1 MATNLIDVELQS
13 PFQNQP
19 IGETGLDLGKTSIAQ
34 DPFKFG
40 EKVAQI
46 DVGRQFGQLLD
57 KGQEGM
63 IATANALISE
73 GTFTAEEL
81 QGLDPN
87 LPAFQS
93 EKGQIAW
100 YTGIKQK
107 INAKAKAK
115 SEAEIQERR
124 VQANLPGATEEQ
136 KVRSGA
142 ERDITVKEMTGL
154 TEAIQTT
161 KNEEI
166 FETLISAIPEDQ
178 LIEMEPAALAQ
189 QMIEANPALTKLD
202 AFDDLTKFLNARQNR
217 LSRERE
223 ARLTREDKKK
233 SVGKKD
239 ANVAGTIQL
248 LLDLG
253 DAAGSSGRVGG
264 IIRKIK
270 GAAGFDEKARLL
282 GQYKGALAGNIAKG
296 VGGESGRLTDQDRIF
311 ALGALPDITDTDGE
325 RAVKVRILEAIK
337 TNLLEGDK
345 GTPESRKRLTD
356 AVYGGIG
363 KLRSIGTQDLPEIT
377 QIPSNPTDRELQLIL
392 MSQDVLPTP
401 ENITAL
407 REEAKRVK

>member
-19 IGETGLDLGKTSIAQ
+19 IGETGLDLGETSIAK

-87 LPAFQS
+87 MPAFQS

>member
-19 IGETGLDLGKTSIAQ
+19 IGETGLDLGETSIAK

-87 LPAFQS
+87 MPAFQS

-100 YTGIKQK
+100 YAGIKQK

>member
-19 IGETGLDLGKTSIAQ
+19 IGETGLDLGETSIAK

-87 LPAFQS
+87 MPAFQS

-100 YTGIKQK
+100 YAGIKQK

-296 VGGESGRLTDQDRIF
+296 VGGESCRLTDQDRIF

>member
-1 MATNLIDVELQS
+1 
-13 PFQNQP
+13 
-19 IGETGLDLGKTSIAQ
+19 
-34 DPFKFG
+34 
-40 EKVAQI
+40 
-46 DVGRQFGQLLD
+46 
-57 KGQEGM
+57 
-63 IATANALISE
+63 LISE

-107 INAKAKAK
+107 IDAKAKAK
-115 SEAEIQERR
+115 AEAEIQERR

-270 GAAGFDEKARLL
+270 AAAGFDEKARLL

>member
-1 MATNLIDVELQS
+1 
-13 PFQNQP
+13 
-19 IGETGLDLGKTSIAQ
+19 
-34 DPFKFG
+34 
-40 EKVAQI
+40 
-46 DVGRQFGQLLD
+46 
-57 KGQEGM
+57 
-63 IATANALISE
+63 
-73 GTFTAEEL
+73 
-81 QGLDPN
+81 
-87 LPAFQS
+87 
-93 EKGQIAW
+93 
-100 YTGIKQK
+100 
-107 INAKAKAK
+107 
-115 SEAEIQERR
+115 
-124 VQANLPGATEEQ
+124 
-136 KVRSGA
+136 
-142 ERDITVKEMTGL
+142 
-154 TEAIQTT
+154 
-161 KNEEI
+161 
-166 FETLISAIPEDQ
+166 
-178 LIEMEPAALAQ
+178 
-189 QMIEANPALTKLD
+189 
-202 AFDDLTKFLNARQNR
+202 
-217 LSRERE
+217 
-223 ARLTREDKKK
+223 
-233 SVGKKD
+233 
-239 ANVAGTIQL
+239 
-248 LLDLG
+248 DLG

>member
-19 IGETGLDLGKTSIAQ
+19 IGETGLDLGETSIAK

>member
-19 IGETGLDLGKTSIAQ
+19 IGETGLDLGETSIAK

-407 REEAKRVK
+407 RQEAKRVK

>member
-19 IGETGLDLGKTSIAQ
+19 IGETGLDLGETSIAK

-40 EKVAQI
+40 EDVAKI
-46 DVGRQFGQLLD
+46 DIGRQFGQLLD

-166 FETLISAIPEDQ
+166 F
-178 LIEMEPAALAQ
+178 
-189 QMIEANPALTKLD
+189 
-202 AFDDLTKFLNARQNR
+202 
-217 LSRERE
+217 
-223 ARLTREDKKK
+223 
-233 SVGKKD
+233 
-239 ANVAGTIQL
+239 
-248 LLDLG
+248 
-253 DAAGSSGRVGG
+253 
-264 IIRKIK
+264 
-270 GAAGFDEKARLL
+270 
-282 GQYKGALAGNIAKG
+282 
-296 VGGESGRLTDQDRIF
+296 
-311 ALGALPDITDTDGE
+311 
-325 RAVKVRILEAIK
+325 
-337 TNLLEGDK
+337 
-345 GTPESRKRLTD
+345 
-356 AVYGGIG
+356 
-363 KLRSIGTQDLPEIT
+363 
-377 QIPSNPTDRELQLIL
+377 
-392 MSQDVLPTP
+392 
-401 ENITAL
+401 
-407 REEAKRVK
+407 